1 MMASRTPSAVIAA
14 PNSRRGRA
22 VPERRQTIGLARPS
36 RPGPT
41 VSVLAVLAL
50 AGAGPTPG
58 AAEPAAAP
66 VQVIDQQLQQTQ
78 LQQTREHL
86 RPAACGELELVRRTC
101 GSLGKESRAPILGAA
116 EAGLTRA
123 AKRFLDRQRGGQ
135 DVPGFDV
142 RREIHDA
149 IAPVL
154 EPLVPAAE
162 FAAYQREHAARLARR
177 ARTARL
183 RIIAKVTATLDLS
196 AAQAEAIEAE
206 LQQRWQPA
214 WLVELDDS
222 GMMTNGLPL
231 APDFAADAIRPHL
244 DERQQAAWNDWCR
257 QAARSRVRFISGW
270 NGRSLEPDPWWQ
282 P

>member
-1 MMASRTPSAVIAA
+1 MMASRTPSTVIAA

-22 VPERRQTIGLARPS
+22 VTERRQTTGLARPS

-66 VQVIDQQLQQTQ
+66 VQVIDQQLQQT
-78 LQQTREHL
+78 REHL
-86 RPAACGELELVRRTC
+86 RLAARGELELIRRTC
-101 GSLGKESRAPILGAA
+101 GSLGKESRAAILGAA

-135 DVPGFDV
+135 KVPGFDV
-142 RREIHDA
+142 RSEIHDA
-149 IAPVL
+149 ISPVL

-214 WLVELDDS
+214 WLVELDDR
-222 GMMTNGLPL
+222 GMITKGLPL

-244 DERQQAAWNDWCR
+244 DERQQAGWDDWCR
-257 QAARSRVRFISGW
+257 QVAQSRVRFTNGW